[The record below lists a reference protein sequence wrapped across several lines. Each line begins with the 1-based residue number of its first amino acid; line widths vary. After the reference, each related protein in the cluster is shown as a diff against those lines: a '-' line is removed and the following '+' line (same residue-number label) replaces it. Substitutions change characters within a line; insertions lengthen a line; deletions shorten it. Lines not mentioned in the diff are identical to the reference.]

1 MKKGL
6 ALWVSLLLI
15 FTIVLSGCGNSSSTS
30 GKASGD
36 NGSNGKKTVLKV
48 ELWDENAKEAVSKSV
63 KDFEDKHPNVDVQ
76 VTYTPWNDYWTK
88 LKTSLAGGSGPDV
101 FWMNGTYLPDY
112 ISSGMVKDL
121 QPIVDKEKFDTS
133 VFWPSLVNQY
143 TWKNDLYGMPYFL
156 DSIALFYNKK
166 LFDEAHV
173 PYPNDNWTLDD
184 VEKAGLKLTDKSK
197 GQYGYIAQ
205 TAEAQKQYFN
215 TIFEEGGNLI
225 NKEGTKSEFDSPE
238 TRSAFEWMQ
247 KLINEGVSPTG
258 KQQAET
264 APDQLFA
271 SGKAAMIQMIS
282 VNAASMYKSL
292 GKNLGIAMLPKGKQR
307 GVVVSGIGWAM
318 NNHTQ
323 HQDLAWELMKSLTD
337 KQSGQY
343 VAESGFSIP
352 AYKGSEQ
359 EWVKSIPDV
368 NLQAFIEDLKYGVPI
383 PNTENAMEWWS
394 VMGTEVQKMFFGEE
408 SIDQATKNVADKMN
422 QVIAASNK

>member
-1 MKKGL
+1 
-6 ALWVSLLLI
+6 
-15 FTIVLSGCGNSSSTS
+15 
-30 GKASGD
+30 
-36 NGSNGKKTVLKV
+36 
-48 ELWDENAKEAVSKSV
+48 
-63 KDFEDKHPNVDVQ
+63 
-76 VTYTPWNDYWTK
+76 
-88 LKTSLAGGSGPDV
+88 
-101 FWMNGTYLPDY
+101 
-112 ISSGMVKDL
+112 
-121 QPIVDKEKFDTS
+121 
-133 VFWPSLVNQY
+133 
-143 TWKNDLYGMPYFL
+143 MPYFL

-225 NKEGTKSEFDSPE
+225 NKDGTKSEFDSPE

-368 NLQAFIEDLKYGVPI
+368 NLQAFIDDLKYGVPI